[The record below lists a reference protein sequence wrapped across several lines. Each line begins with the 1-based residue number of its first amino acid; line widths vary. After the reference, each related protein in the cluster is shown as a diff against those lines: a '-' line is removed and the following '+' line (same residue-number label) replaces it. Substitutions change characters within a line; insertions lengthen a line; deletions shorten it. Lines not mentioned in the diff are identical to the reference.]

1 MWLINS
7 KLFYK
12 LWCTQSYLVE
22 FKELVTIL
30 EYIDILEFYY
40 ENNNNNTYF
49 NIIKDISKYTENS
62 FKCAFVIYLIYS
74 PVDLSLFV
82 YFSNICWTASSS

>member
-1 MWLINS
+1 MTNQFQIILQT
-7 KLFYK
+7 
-12 LWCTQSYLVE
+12 WCAQSYLVE
-22 FKELVTIL
+22 FKEYVTIL

-40 ENNNNNTYF
+40 ENNNINTYF
-49 NIIKDISKYTENS
+49 NIIIDISKYTENS

-82 YFSNICWTASSS
+82 YFSNIC

>member
-22 FKELVTIL
+22 YKEYVL
-30 EYIDILEFYY
+30 EYIDVLEIYY
-40 ENNNNNTYF
+40 ENNNNTYF
-49 NIIKDISKYTENS
+49 NIIIDISKYTENS
-62 FKCAFVIYLIYS
+62 FKCVFVIYLIYS
-74 PVDLSLFV
+74 PADLSLFV
-82 YFSNICWTASSS
+82 YLSNIC